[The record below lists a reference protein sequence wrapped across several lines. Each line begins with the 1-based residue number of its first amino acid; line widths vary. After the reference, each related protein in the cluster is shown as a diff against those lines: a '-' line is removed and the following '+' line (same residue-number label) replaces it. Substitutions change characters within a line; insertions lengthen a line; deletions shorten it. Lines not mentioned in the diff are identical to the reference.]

1 MAEFLIFLH
10 KHFLIWINTAVNQT
24 HKLPLSGPAQG
35 AASCKGH
42 LMYRKIMVATDGTP
56 LSKKAVVTAIGM
68 AQLCDA
74 ELTAVKVV
82 PRYIQSY
89 FEGSVPLGASE
100 VKRIE
105 AQWNQDAQKILDA
118 VGKMA
123 AAKGVKL
130 KTVVLKSD
138 QVADALVAAANKAK
152 TDLIVMASHGR
163 SGIKRLLLGSETQHV
178 LTHGKIPVL
187 VLR

>member
-1 MAEFLIFLH
+1 
-10 KHFLIWINTAVNQT
+10 
-24 HKLPLSGPAQG
+24 
-35 AASCKGH
+35 
-42 LMYRKIMVATDGTP
+42 MYRKIMVATDGSP
-56 LSKKAVVTAIGM
+56 LSKKAVVAAIGM

>member
-1 MAEFLIFLH
+1 
-10 KHFLIWINTAVNQT
+10 
-24 HKLPLSGPAQG
+24 
-35 AASCKGH
+35 
-42 LMYRKIMVATDGTP
+42 MYRKIMVATDGTP
-56 LSKKAVVTAIGM
+56 LSKKAVVAAIGM

-105 AQWNQDAQKILDA
+105 AQKILDA

>member
-1 MAEFLIFLH
+1 M
-10 KHFLIWINTAVNQT
+10 
-24 HKLPLSGPAQG
+24 
-35 AASCKGH
+35 
-42 LMYRKIMVATDGTP
+42 
-56 LSKKAVVTAIGM
+56 
-68 AQLCDA
+68 
-74 ELTAVKVV
+74 KVV
-82 PRYIQSY
+82 PRYLQSY